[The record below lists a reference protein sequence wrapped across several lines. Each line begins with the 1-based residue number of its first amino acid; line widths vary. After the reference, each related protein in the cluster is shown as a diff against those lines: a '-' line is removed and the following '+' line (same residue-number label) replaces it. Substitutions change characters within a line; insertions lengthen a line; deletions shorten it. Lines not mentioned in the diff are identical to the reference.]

1 MTTQSASA
9 SFPSLQAR
17 NLNGRT
23 LMLPGEFGG
32 ERNVALIAFR
42 RWHQE
47 LVDSWFPH
55 LERLLAAHPELR
67 AYELPMIGG
76 LYTLARPFIDGGMAA
91 AIPDP
96 AVRERTLTVYT
107 DVGRAQA
114 ALGIRS
120 TETITLLLVD
130 RQGRIFWRD
139 EGGYTAQRAAGLERT
154 LATNAAAPKESA

>member
-1 MTTQSASA
+1 MPTASGPA
-9 SFPSLQAR
+9 VFPTLQAR

-23 LMLPGEFGG
+23 ITLPAELGG
-32 ERNVALIAFR
+32 ARNIVLVAFR
-42 RWHQE
+42 RWHQD
-47 LVDSWFPH
+47 LIDAWFPY
-55 LERLLAAHPELR
+55 LETLLAAHPELR

-107 DVGRAQA
+107 DVGRVMR
-114 ALGIRS
+114 ALQIAS

-139 EGGYTAQRAAGLERT
+139 AGPYAPERFAGLEHA
-154 LATNAAAPKESA
+154 LAVPASVPQGAS